1 MSPESKDAS
10 KDLWG
15 GTSLVFQ
22 WLRTP
27 HSQHRGPDSILGQG
41 TRFCRQQ
48 LRQTQPKKK
57 KKRTFGVFSGKKGE
71 KKGRKEERSEE
82 GREFPGSPLKG
93 AQDHLTFRPA
103 ALRHLTLVSIQKQ
116 RGVWA
121 DCPAGHRASL
131 GTPLSQEHPGSA
143 PPLSISG

>member
-1 MSPESKDAS
+1 MADSRNGQRIQEHLVSPESMDAS

-57 KKRTFGVFSGKKGE
+57 KKKRTFGVFSGKKGE
-71 KKGRKEERSEE
+71 KKGRRGEGKNGERWEEE
-82 GREFPGSPLKG
+82 
-93 AQDHLTFRPA
+93 
-103 ALRHLTLVSIQKQ
+103 
-116 RGVWA
+116 
-121 DCPAGHRASL
+121 
-131 GTPLSQEHPGSA
+131 
-143 PPLSISG
+143 